1 MNLGENIYKHRT
13 EKNMSQGD
21 FADALEVS
29 RQSVSK
35 WENNSAVPELDK
47 LVKMAEIFEI
57 SLNELVTGAEYA
69 PSAPPQSAEPEVRT
83 VYVEKTAEPKV
94 VFVEKPGA
102 VNITV
107 WTVLGA
113 VLLLASI
120 GLGLILS
127 NEYSFSLTEVLLM
140 MLPLAVCGVICIVSR
155 QPLLFCYWVACGGY
169 WLYFFML
176 SNRWEEMTLLLI
188 LGVVLVAGAV
198 LYTVK
203 LHKTGKIH
211 VEAWIWAVM
220 ALVLCGAAVLLF
232 INAMPPF
239 WEQATPLR
247 PVPLG

>member
-1 MNLGENIYKHRT
+1 MNLGENIYRLRT

-47 LVKMAEIFEI
+47 LVKMAEIFGI
-57 SLNELVTGAEYA
+57 TLDALVSGVAEA
-69 PSAPPQSAEPEVRT
+69 KVDAPPPSPSAVPVEAKVI
-83 VYVEKTAEPKV
+83 YVEKPMPVAISPKT
-94 VFVEKPGA
+94 
-102 VNITV
+102 I
-107 WTVLGA
+107 LGA

-127 NEYSFSLTEVLLM
+127 NYENSFSLSEVFLLV
-140 MLPLAVCGVICIVSR
+140 LPVAVCGLICMVTK
-155 QPLLFCYWVACGGY
+155 QPLLACGWVAAAGY
-169 WLYFFML
+169 WLYFFIL
-176 SNRWEEMTLLLI
+176 ANHWEEMILLLI
-188 LGVVLVAGAV
+188 LGVLLVIGIV
-198 LYTVK
+198 LYTVR
-203 LHKTGKIH
+203 LHKSGKIH
-211 VEAWIWAVM
+211 VAAWVWGLM
-220 ALVLCGAAVLLF
+220 TLVLCAAAALLI